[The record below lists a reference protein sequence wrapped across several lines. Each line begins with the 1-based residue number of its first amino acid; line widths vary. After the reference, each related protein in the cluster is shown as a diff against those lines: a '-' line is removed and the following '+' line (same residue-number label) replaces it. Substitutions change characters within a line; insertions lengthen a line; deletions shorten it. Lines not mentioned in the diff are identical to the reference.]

1 MAGSVAAPSTE
12 RLESAVENDI
22 ARLQNLL
29 HDAYAQ
35 LEQANT
41 DCVKQAEEVEIL
53 VSNKEEGAVKM
64 RDLERKNAAI
74 KRRLAILMGGRNK
87 FPKPGPKLRA
97 FEDLSQKQQKVASKD
112 LQAEVLKTSEERR
125 IHPTKLSAYL
135 TYR

>member
-41 DCVKQAEEVEIL
+41 DCVKQAEEVETL
-53 VSNKEEGAVKM
+53 VSNKEEGTVKM
-64 RDLERKNAAI
+64 RDLERKNAAM
-74 KRRLAILMGGRNK
+74 KRRLAMLMGGRNK
-87 FPKPGPKLRA
+87 FRRPGPKLKA
-97 FEDLSQKQQKVASKD
+97 FEDLSQKQQKLASKN
-112 LQAEVLKTSEERR
+112 LQAEVMKTSEERR
-125 IHPTKLSAYL
+125 IHPIKLSA
-135 TYR
+135 